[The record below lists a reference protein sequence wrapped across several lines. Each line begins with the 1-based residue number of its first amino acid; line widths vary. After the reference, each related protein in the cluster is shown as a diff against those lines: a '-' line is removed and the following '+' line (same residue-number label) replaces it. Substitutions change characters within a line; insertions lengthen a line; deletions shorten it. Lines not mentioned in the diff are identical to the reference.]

1 MTAITAN
8 TFQYE
13 NAESQAAEAAAA
25 KKKKLSF
32 SAIFNKL
39 ADVGARGA
47 VTSAIKFA
55 AVSTLVGAGASSF
68 VTIGVAAAA
77 AGAGSALYAY
87 SKDLIQDVMLARK
100 DGHKVSLWN
109 AERSKKV
116 KIALL
121 SGVAGGAFGAWFAGT
136 DTFKAGLDLFKDYGL
151 KAVSGIFNA
160 IIPSAEAAEPILSTV
175 APIAAAVAPV
185 AVAMSP
191 IADVAAPLA
200 VVAPVSVPVAD
211 APKPNVVG
219 KLWGMMM
226 SSDQAQGKMMAEM
239 LNADPTNAKSV
250 SAQFLKDRAH
260 DILRVKDIPA
270 PERFAMAKE
279 LAEEAQ
285 ARGNKQAGQFLKDLA
300 KMARIQGISLDTVI
314 ATPAAPVAAVVAPVA
329 EIAAPVAAA
338 PVSEVVA
345 PIVAA
350 SPAVVA
356 DVVPAAAPVVAA
368 PVAVAPPAAADI
380 AAIVTPVAP
389 VAATTTASLEAF
401 REAGRCIV
409 AGPDIEGA
417 YDVTCDKL
425 KAFIQPG
432 DHLSFVSASNPLAK
446 GIVPYTIDS
455 SFAIETEKLMVS
467 SQVQNDGVKKVIA
480 ATAALAPKALASR

>member
-13 NAESQAAEAAAA
+13 TAESLAAEATA

-68 VTIGVAAAA
+68 VTIGVAAVA

-87 SKDLIQDVMLARK
+87 SKDLMQDVMLARK

-121 SGVAGGAFGAWFAGT
+121 SGVAGGAFGAWLAGT

-151 KAVSGIFNA
+151 KAVSGVFNA
-160 IIPSAEAAEPILSTV
+160 IIPSAAAAEPILSAV
-175 APIAAAVAPV
+175 APIAAV
-185 AVAMSP
+185 
-191 IADVAAPLA
+191 
-200 VVAPVSVPVAD
+200 VPVAD

-219 KLWGMMM
+219 KLWTMMM

-239 LNADPTNAKSV
+239 LNADPSDAKSV

-260 DILRVKDIPA
+260 DILRVKDVPVA
-270 PERFAMAKE
+270 ERFAMAKE
-279 LAEEAQ
+279 LAEEAK

-300 KMARIQGISLDTVI
+300 KMARLQGISLDT
-314 ATPAAPVAAVVAPVA
+314 PAAVAIPAVPVAAVVAPAVDVV
-329 EIAAPVAAA
+329 APVA
-338 PVSEVVA
+338 EVVA
-345 PIVAA
+345 PVAE
-350 SPAVVA
+350 
-356 DVVPAAAPVVAA
+356 AAAPIVPATPAVAA
-368 PVAVAPPAAADI
+368 EVAPVTAVTPAA
-380 AAIVTPVAP
+380 VVAP
-389 VAATTTASLEAF
+389 VAAEIAAVVTPATPTTASLEAF
-401 REAGRCIV
+401 REAGRCMV
-409 AGPDIEGA
+409 AGPDAEGA

-425 KAFIQPG
+425 KAFVQPG

-446 GIVPYTIDS
+446 GIVPYTLDS
-455 SFAIETEKLMVS
+455 SFAVETEKLMGS
-467 SQVQNDGVKKVIA
+467 AQVQNDGVKKVIA